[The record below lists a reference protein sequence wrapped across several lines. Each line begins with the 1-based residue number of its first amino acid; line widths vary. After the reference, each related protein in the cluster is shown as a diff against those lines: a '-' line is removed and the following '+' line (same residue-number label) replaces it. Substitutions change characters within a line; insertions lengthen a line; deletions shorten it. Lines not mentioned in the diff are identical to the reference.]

1 MKNEIQQQQTIGSY
15 VVANSLSAGS
25 GSKQSLKS
33 NEDIEPV
40 YSVNYEKQ
48 VKTQKDDSQVIIQV
62 EEQQA
67 EKDKLMSEAQN
78 PQADDTLSMIEHS
91 VKNQDY
97 EEYSNPMNQTKS
109 NSSVTDKEEEQNQN
123 YS

>member
-1 MKNEIQQQQTIGSY
+1 MIKNEIQQQQTIGSY

-40 YSVNYEKQ
+40 NYEKQ
-48 VKTQKDDSQVIIQV
+48 IKTQKDDSQVIIQV

-97 EEYSNPMNQTKS
+97 EEYSNPMKQTKS